1 MRRAV
6 ALILCLFLLAGAVS
20 ADSAVSELQ
29 STTTVSGD
37 GSCRVLLTLTLTLDE
52 LPQELYF
59 PLPRQAIDISINNG
73 SARTRFFD
81 GYRNVDLTR
90 DIHSAGTHTIVLQ
103 YTIPDAIDDSEDALK
118 LRLDL
123 ISGFSLPVEAL
134 EFSLTLPGAVTG
146 DPSFSSTY
154 HPQTADSFMACTVS
168 GSTVSG
174 SVTGALKDHETL
186 TVTLPVTVE
195 MFPQP
200 ISKQWA
206 LGIEDILMI
215 VLTAFA
221 LLYWL
226 LTLRVSL
233 PQKIRRTV
241 APAGLTAGE
250 MGCCLT
256 GSGVDFTLMVIS
268 WAQMGYIL
276 IHVDDSGRVM
286 LHKRMEMGN
295 ERGEFEVTYFRRLF
309 GKHRMVDGTGLR
321 YADLC
326 RQAATKNPN
335 ARSYFTRRSGNPY
348 LLRLMLTAVG
358 LLGGISMAFSFSSD
372 TAWRI
377 ILSILLAIPA
387 MAASW
392 CIQSAGKGLFMRR
405 NAGLW
410 LAVFCA
416 VVWILLGAL
425 AGEAAVAVLVV
436 LLQAIGGIA
445 AAVGGL
451 RTELGRQ
458 TWDEI
463 LALRRYMKQI
473 SRGEVLQIL
482 RNNPEYYHQMAPYA
496 LALGVDRAFAKQF
509 GSVRLPQCTYLTT
522 GMDGHMTAREWSR
535 FLRST
540 VAALDAQ
547 QNARPWEKLLRR

>member
-1 MRRAV
+1 MRRAFLV
-6 ALILCLFLLAGAVS
+6 ILCLFLLAGAVS
-20 ADSAVSELQ
+20 ADSGLSSLQ
-29 STTTVSGD
+29 NVTTVSED
-37 GSCRVLLTLTLTLDE
+37 GSCRVLLTLTLKLDE

-59 PLPRQAIDISINNG
+59 PLPRQAIDISVNNG
-73 SARTRFFD
+73 SARTRIFD
-81 GYRNVDLTR
+81 GCRNVDLTR
-90 DIHSAGTHTIVLQ
+90 VIQTAGTHTLVLQ
-103 YTIPDAIDDSEDALK
+103 YTIPDIIDNSGDTLK

-123 ISGFSLPVEAL
+123 ISGFSLPVEKL
-134 EFSLTLPGAVTG
+134 EFNLTLPGAVSG
-146 DPSFSSTY
+146 NPSFSSTY
-154 HPQTADSFMACTVS
+154 HPQTADSFITCTVS

-174 SVTGALKDHETL
+174 SVTSALKDHETL
-186 TVTLPVTVE
+186 TVTLPVTAE

-206 LGIEDILMI
+206 IGTEDILMI
-215 VLTAFA
+215 VLTVLAA
-221 LLYWL
+221 LYWL
-226 LTLRVSL
+226 LTLRTSL
-233 PQKIRRTV
+233 PRNIRRTV

-276 IHVDDSGRVM
+276 IHVDDNGRVM

-295 ERGEFEVTYFRRLF
+295 ERGEFEVSYFRRLF
-309 GKHRMVDGTGLR
+309 GSRRMVDGTGPR
-321 YADLC
+321 YADIC
-326 RQAATKNPN
+326 RLASTKNPN
-335 ARSYFTRRSGNPY
+335 ARAYFTRRSGNPF

-358 LLGGISMAFSFSSD
+358 LLGGISMVFSFSSD

-392 CIQSAGKGLFMRR
+392 CIQSAGKDLFLRWDSE
-405 NAGLW
+405 LW
-410 LAVFCA
+410 LAILCA
-416 VVWILLGAL
+416 AVWTALGIL
-425 AGEAAVAVLVV
+425 AGEAVVAVLVV
-436 LLQAIGGIA
+436 LLQLLGGIA
-445 AAVGGL
+445 AAAGGI

-458 TWDEI
+458 TRDEI
-463 LALRRYMKQI
+463 LALRRCMKKI

-482 RNNPEYYHQMAPYA
+482 RSNPEYYHHMAPYA
-496 LALGVDRAFAKQF
+496 LALGVDKAFARQF

-547 QNARPWEKLLRR
+547 QKARPWEKLLRK